1 MSSKKYLDE
10 QVTKFKDPENRI
22 KNIDKLFSADEVQ
35 PDDVPDWIF
44 DLEDKNIDINELKN
58 DAPKFIYKVLKSLYK
73 IIGEPI
79 TMSDLFN
86 SYSGYNSDI
95 YYCKDLDLYKFYISW
110 EEGYHGDDDGTL
122 DIHKYCFLY
131 RKEKWRNMGIRKYVV
146 QVEYQR
152 LPVDCSNN

>member
-1 MSSKKYLDE
+1 MNFKKYLDE

-35 PDDVPDWIF
+35 ADDVPDWIF
-44 DLEDKNIDINELKN
+44 ELEDKNIDINELKN
-58 DAPKFIYKVLKSLYK
+58 SEPKFIDKVLKSLYK
-73 IIGEPI
+73 IIGTPI
-79 TMSDLFN
+79 KMSELFN

-110 EEGYHGDDDGTL
+110 KEGYHGDDDDTL

-131 RKEKWRNMGIRKYVV
+131 RKGKFVIVNGLSV
-146 QVEYQR
+146 
-152 LPVDCSNN
+152 